1 MKAGGGVSRPPLRVC
16 LSLVLA
22 AVLFAPAGARAG
34 HELPFY
40 PSFYPQEIKI
50 DSMEPAAA
58 APLVAKSAMQAYVGG
73 DPFAGRKLP
82 ADMSTVDSLGGFLL
96 VTLNPATPGLD
107 TAERRC
113 ERARRIAG
121 LLVQGPGWVAHPYP
135 VTPYHADYLQ
145 HADVVAGIKAP
156 AAAGETPRLR
166 ARGMLAERAAGKL
179 RVADGP
185 WDATVEEV
193 ALDDLLAPHRAGL
206 NGSLGPVWVKQGWYH
221 AWLLHAQSLS
231 DPRAKQAAAES
242 YRRLTTGAY
251 DGLTELVALERRL
264 VRALVAGC
272 ERVEAGYVLR
282 REVFSAEFSQGIE
295 NIVSDSQTGFN
306 SPAFIRTVKL
316 KDFPWNG
323 WLRLGIA
330 GRPTAAWNPVGG
342 FSDPAGRLLWAA
354 LSDPAAFPAPYAA
367 DWVPNRV
374 SASPAAGG
382 SMPGAGGSIPS
393 AGGSI
398 PEDALKPDPSSGQSR
413 EVGKGKTADAQ
424 MTYRVGASAF
434 HDGTRMTAADAVYP
448 VLLAARAS
456 PAKGRDW
463 LGGVKVL
470 RTESEVK
477 KFADISFTFVTPV
490 IDVYTSG
497 TLDTAE
503 RQGALPWSPVPWTVL
518 TLIEEAQARGWAS
531 ATREEAT
538 RRHLPWLD
546 LARDQKLKAQLA
558 GLVETYAAQNY
569 VPPLLKKLVAAD
581 EAQHRWQSLRQFY
594 QRRHHFLVTNGPY
607 QLAKWSETGVTLDV
621 FRDFSYPLGV
631 GAFDRFALPLRAWVT
646 RTTAHG
652 DRLEVQADVER
663 AERFLRSYRLLREPL
678 GSVGAQGDTADI
690 PVCRFVALGPDGEV
704 ARAGASRDVQGGRI
718 VVPLK
723 GLGKPGPYT
732 VLLALYVADN
742 TVNPQ
747 ITTVSYRPEGNP

>member
-1 MKAGGGVSRPPLRVC
+1 
-16 LSLVLA
+16 
-22 AVLFAPAGARAG
+22 
-34 HELPFY
+34 
-40 PSFYPQEIKI
+40 
-50 DSMEPAAA
+50 
-58 APLVAKSAMQAYVGG
+58 
-73 DPFAGRKLP
+73 
-82 ADMSTVDSLGGFLL
+82 
-96 VTLNPATPGLD
+96 
-107 TAERRC
+107 
-113 ERARRIAG
+113 
-121 LLVQGPGWVAHPYP
+121 
-135 VTPYHADYLQ
+135 
-145 HADVVAGIKAP
+145 
-156 AAAGETPRLR
+156 
-166 ARGMLAERAAGKL
+166 
-179 RVADGP
+179 
-185 WDATVEEV
+185 
-193 ALDDLLAPHRAGL
+193 
-206 NGSLGPVWVKQGWYH
+206 
-221 AWLLHAQSLS
+221 LLHAQSLS
-231 DPRAKQAAAES
+231 DPGAKQAAAES

-251 DGLTELVALERRL
+251 DGPTELVALERRL
-264 VRALVAGC
+264 VRTLVAGC

-306 SPAFIRTVKL
+306 SSAFIRTVKL

-342 FSDPAGRLLWAA
+342 FGDPAGRLLWAA
-354 LSDPAAFPAPYAA
+354 LSDTAAFPAPYAA

-374 SASPAAGG
+374 SVAS
-382 SMPGAGGSIPS
+382 GGSIPS
-393 AGGSI
+393 AGI

-424 MTYRVGASAF
+424 TTYRVGASAF

-456 PAKGRDW
+456 AAKGRDW
-463 LGGVKVL
+463 LGGIKVL

-477 KFADISFTFVTPV
+477 KFADITFTFVIPV

-497 TLDTAE
+497 PLDTAE
-503 RQGALPWSPVPWTVL
+503 RQGAVPWSPVPWTVL
-518 TLIEEAQARGWAS
+518 TLIEEAQARGWA
-531 ATREEAT
+531 APTREEST

-558 GLVETYAAQNY
+558 GLVETYATQNY

-607 QLAKWSETGVTLDV
+607 QLGKWSETGVTLDV
-621 FRDFSYPLGV
+621 FRDFTYPIGV

-723 GLGKPGPYT
+723 GLAKPGPYT

-747 ITTVSYRPEGNP
+747 ITTVSYRPESNP